1 MAFSGFTL
9 TEVRSMAR
17 LVLNGSRWY
26 FLPLAAVSALTLS
39 AAVAAQGPAAA
50 GRIEVAKA
58 GLMTPES
65 MLHDEG
71 ADVYLVSN
79 INGAPSAKD
88 NNGFISRVSPD
99 GKMAALKWIAGGQK
113 GVTLHAPKGLG
124 LHGET
129 LYVSDIDCVRRFNRE
144 TGAPAGETCIE
155 GATFLNDLSVAPDGT
170 IYVSDTGIRLD
181 ESGMTATKTDAVY
194 RIGRD
199 QKPAALIKGPELTNP
214 TGVVALNGGV
224 LLVPFG
230 GAEVWHIDA
239 NGARHT
245 MGRMPAGQ
253 LDGLLRL
260 EDGTILASS
269 WEGQAVYRL
278 AKGQTSAVLENVASP
293 ADIGYD
299 AKRKRLLVPVFTEDR
314 LIVMDLR

>member
-1 MAFSGFTL
+1 MARR
-9 TEVRSMAR
+9 VRSH
-17 LVLNGSRWY
+17 SQWY
-26 FLPLAAVSALTLS
+26 ALPVAAAVPAIVLS
-39 AAVAAQGPAAA
+39 AAVAAQTPAAPPA
-50 GRIEVAKA
+50 QSTIEVARA
-58 GLMTPES
+58 GLMTPEA
-65 MLHDEG
+65 MLHDER
-71 ADVYLVSN
+71 ADLYLVSN

-88 NNGFISRVSPD
+88 DNGFISRVSPD
-99 GKMAALKWIAGGQK
+99 GKVSALKWIEGGRK
-113 GVTLHAPKGLG
+113 GVTLHAPKGMG
-124 LHGET
+124 LHGDT
-129 LYVSDIDCVRRFNRE
+129 LYVSDIDCVRRFNRT

-194 RIGRD
+194 RIGKD
-199 QKPAALIKGPELTNP
+199 GKAAPLVKGPELANP
-214 TGVVALNGGV
+214 NGVFAMNGGV

-239 NGARHT
+239 KGAKHT
-245 MGRMPAGQ
+245 MGKMPAGQ

-269 WEGQAVYRL
+269 WEGKAVYRM
-278 AKGQTSAVLENVASP
+278 AKDGQTSAVVENVASP

-299 AKRKRLLVPVFTEDR
+299 AKRGRLLVPVFTEDR
-314 LIVMDLR
+314 LMVVELR